1 MASYNLST
9 VVDFPTRITE
19 NPSTAIDNIFIDKI
33 KNRDYTVKPII
44 NGLPDHDAQELV
56 LHNVQI
62 INRKTQFIVN
72 RLINDIT
79 ITQFKLNLSYE
90 NWSDTFT
97 EEDVDTN
104 FRNFLSTYLRNFYH
118 GFPYKKV
125 HINPFQS
132 NFSANHILRSSY
144 LLWAG
149 KRLVDYLLAEVRTT

>member
-104 FRNFLSTYLRNFYH
+104 FRNF
-118 GFPYKKV
+118 
-125 HINPFQS
+125 
-132 NFSANHILRSSY
+132 
-144 LLWAG
+144 
-149 KRLVDYLLAEVRTT
+149 